1 MNATRRLFASGNF
14 LYEKRGGRR
23 ERRRD
28 GDREKEGLWD
38 WHHLKKERR
47 VLGRRARVL
56 EAKIG
61 RRRDGVRCG
70 MWGIRVS
77 NWDFLEVRVVVTRS
91 MSSGVDNGGVGD

>member
-1 MNATRRLFASGNF
+1 M
-14 LYEKRGGRR
+14 
-23 ERRRD
+23 
-28 GDREKEGLWD
+28 
-38 WHHLKKERR
+38 
-47 VLGRRARVL
+47 LGRRARVL

-77 NWDFLEVRVVVTRS
+77 NWDFLEVRMVVTRS